1 MSDIFRWHG
10 GRLGDARAHYGAGAE
25 PWIDLSTGINPQPWP
40 AFADIMPDWHALPDP
55 SALADLEAAAANHF
69 GTEAA
74 HVCALPGSE
83 IGLRLLGKLLDRP
96 GCHLIPSYRT
106 HAAAFAQSIP
116 LSMADETP
124 PGTALLLANPN
135 NPDGRLFPLARMQAL
150 LARQEARDD
159 WLVVDEAFADCLPG
173 TSMADQ
179 VAGGRR
185 LIILRSFG
193 KFFGLA
199 GLRLGF
205 MIAPPAIIAACR
217 QMLGDWPLSAAAI
230 DFGRAAYRD
239 RGWIEQAIATLR
251 DRAAQLD
258 QLLARHGLAAQGDC
272 PLFRLVETP
281 DAATLFDKLA
291 RQAILTRPF
300 EHQPHWL
307 RFGLPADAAAMA
319 RLDAALG

>member
-1 MSDIFRWHG
+1 MTDVFRWHG
-10 GRLGDARAHYGAGAE
+10 GRLAQARAHYGGSAE
-25 PWIDLSTGINPQPWP
+25 PWIDLSTGINPQPWTGT
-40 AFADIMPDWHALPDP
+40 AHNTPDWHALPDP
-55 SALADLEAAAANHF
+55 AALADLESAAARHF
-69 GTEAA
+69 GTDAA

-83 IGLRLLGKLLDRP
+83 IGLRLLGTLLDRP

-106 HAAAFAQSIP
+106 HAAAFPKSLP
-116 LSMADETP
+116 LLASEDAP

-135 NPDGRLFPLARMQAL
+135 NPDGRLFPRAHMQAL
-150 LARQEARDD
+150 LAHQEGRDG
-159 WLVVDEAFADCLPG
+159 WLIVDEAFADCLPEA
-173 TSMADQ
+173 SIASE
-179 VAGGRR
+179 VAQDRR

-205 MIAPPAIIAACR
+205 LIAPPAIIAACR
-217 QMLGDWPLSAAAI
+217 QTLGDWPLSAAAI

-239 RGWIEQAIATLR
+239 RAWIDQAVTTLHGRAT
-251 DRAAQLD
+251 QLD
-258 QLLARHGLAAQGDC
+258 QLLARHGLETQGDC

-281 DAATLFDKLA
+281 NAAALFDTLA

-300 EHQPHWL
+300 EDQPNWL